1 MDIQSLSVNMSQAGL
16 QEQAAVQ
23 VQAMG
28 LNMMKEQA
36 AALEKLLSSVQLITD
51 PNLGRNINLLA

>member
-1 MDIQSLSVNMSQAGL
+1 MDIQVLSVNMSQAGL

-51 PNLGRNINLLA
+51 PNLGRNVNLLA

>member
-1 MDIQSLSVNMSQAGL
+1 MDIQSLSVNMSLANV

-28 LNMMKEQA
+28 LNMIKEQA
-36 AALEKLLSSVQLITD
+36 AALEKLLSSVQVIID
-51 PNLGRNINLLA
+51 PNLGQNVNLLA

>member
-1 MDIQSLSVNMSQAGL
+1 MDIQSLSVDMSLASV

-28 LNMMKEQA
+28 LNMIKEQA
-36 AALEKLLSSVQLITD
+36 AALEKLLSSVQVITD
-51 PNLGRNINLLA
+51 PNLGQNVNLIA